1 MGIYQWP
8 FQDPI
13 DWRYLPYIRPLF
25 KAYVSEYP
33 HKIWPEIW
41 YSTSICWILEFPLIV
56 GFHGNS
62 MENPTP
68 RSTKQHLSMVPNISG
83 WWLTYPSEKSWI
95 SSVGMM
101 TFPIYIYIYGKIKN
115 VPDHQPDMIWSSS
128 NLWLILGVFNMNG
141 ARDCST
147 IVPQIIL
154 SIHHKSDKSV
164 AKSRNLQ
171 FKLEVPSH

>member
-1 MGIYQWP
+1 MDVNHGGSWPPCLLGYRPITSITMGYRLSLLQLELHLKGRISSVSTYSGWSWEY
-8 FQDPI
+8 I
-13 DWRYLPYIRPLF
+13 NGHSRIRLIGGTYHIRPLF

-41 YSTSICWILEFPLIV
+41 YSTSICWILEFPLIM

-68 RSTKQHLSMVPNISG
+68 CSTKQHLSMLPNISG

-101 TFPIYIYIYGKIKN
+101 TFPIYGKKTCSK
-115 VPDHQPDMIWSSS
+115 PATRYD
-128 NLWLILGVFNMNG
+128 LILF
-141 ARDCST
+141 
-147 IVPQIIL
+147 
-154 SIHHKSDKSV
+154 
-164 AKSRNLQ
+164 
-171 FKLEVPSH
+171 